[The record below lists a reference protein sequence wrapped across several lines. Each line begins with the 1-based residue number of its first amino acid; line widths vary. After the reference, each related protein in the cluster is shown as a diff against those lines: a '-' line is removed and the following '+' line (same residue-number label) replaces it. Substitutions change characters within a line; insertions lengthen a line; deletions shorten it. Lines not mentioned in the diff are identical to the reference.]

1 MNKSFL
7 ILYKQTNFRIKFI
20 DIFES
25 KYYIVYRGNIMK
37 RLYIDFDG
45 VVMDTIPPLYE
56 ALQKSGADVTNESE
70 IRVFFASYDF
80 SKIINDDNIL
90 NDSINCIKKLI
101 DSKMF
106 EISFLTHVNS
116 LTEGCVKVEYLR
128 LHFKDITI
136 IMVPKEISKT
146 KVVHSEGA
154 ILVDD
159 YSGNLKEW
167 EENGGIAVRFSKE
180 LESHGYKVLNH
191 LDELI
196 DMFKDEE
203 VGVC

>member
-7 ILYKQTNFRIKFI
+7 IFYKQTSFRIKFI

-128 LHFKDITI
+128 RHFKDITI

>member
-1 MNKSFL
+1 
-7 ILYKQTNFRIKFI
+7 
-20 DIFES
+20 
-25 KYYIVYRGNIMK
+25 MK

-45 VVMDTIPPLYE
+45 VVMDTIPTLYE
-56 ALQKSGADVTNESE
+56 ALQKSGADVTSE
-70 IRVFFASYDF
+70 REICVFFASYDF
-80 SKIINDDNIL
+80 SKIINDEHIL
-90 NDSINCIKKLI
+90 NDSINAINKLI
-101 DSKMF
+101 DSGQF
-106 EISFLTHVNS
+106 EIAFLTHINS

-128 LHFKDITI
+128 RHFKDISI

-180 LESHGYKVLNH
+180 LESHGYKVINR

-196 DMFKDEE
+196 PMFKDKE
-203 VGVC
+203 VEKCLK

>member
-1 MNKSFL
+1 
-7 ILYKQTNFRIKFI
+7 
-20 DIFES
+20 
-25 KYYIVYRGNIMK
+25 MK

-45 VVMDTIPPLYE
+45 VVMDTIPPLYD

-70 IRVFFASYDF
+70 IRVFFASYYF

-128 LHFKDITI
+128 RHFKDITI

-159 YSGNLKEW
+159 
-167 EENGGIAVRFSKE
+167 
-180 LESHGYKVLNH
+180 
-191 LDELI
+191 
-196 DMFKDEE
+196 
-203 VGVC
+203 